1 METLRIQIKV
11 PPEINS
17 PGLKL
22 LSISAGQ
29 NQATLIL
36 LVKLSSS
43 QSPLERNEIVEI
55 NQKNSDP
62 KDH

>member
-17 PGLKL
+17 PGLRL
-22 LSISAGQ
+22 LNISAGQ

-36 LVKLSSS
+36 LVKLSNS
-43 QSPLERNEIVEI
+43 QSPLERKKIVEI

>member
-17 PGLKL
+17 PDLRL
-22 LSISAGQ
+22 LNISAGP

-36 LVKLSSS
+36 LAKLSHS
-43 QSPLERNEIVEI
+43 QSLQERREIVET
-55 NQKNSDP
+55 NQKNSDL

>member
-11 PPEINS
+11 PLEINS
-17 PGLKL
+17 PGLRL
-22 LSISAGQ
+22 LNTSPGQ

-36 LVKLSSS
+36 LVKLNSS
-43 QSPLERNEIVEI
+43 QSLLERKKIVEI
-55 NQKNSDP
+55 NKKNSDP

>member
-11 PPEINS
+11 PLEINS
-17 PGLKL
+17 PGLRL
-22 LSISAGQ
+22 LNTSADQ
-29 NQATLIL
+29 NQATLTL

-43 QSPLERNEIVEI
+43 QSLLERKKIVEI
-55 NQKNSDP
+55 NKKNSDP